1 MTKKQQ
7 KSTNTIYTYDPSS
20 FALSNLMYSSLAGGY
35 KGISNYRIERP
46 FYNSMLVMCIEEGEL
61 IVQVGERSIKASAGC
76 FVFLDC
82 RQPHS
87 YHSEKPVMF
96 RWIHLQGDSVFPYAD
111 IIVDR
116 FLNPACLQ
124 DGAMIQEEFDIL
136 YGLMQAETRLEHS
149 TAVAIHRMLAI
160 LAERVTL
167 VSNSREQAVIAA
179 GVFLRKNFMNAIS
192 VNDAAEIAHMSVY
205 HFTRQFRKQHGM
217 SPYEFLTMQRISE
230 AKQLLLTTH
239 MSTKEIA
246 FACGYNSSST
256 FIHAF
261 RTRTQMTPSKFRSIE
276 L

>member
-7 KSTNTIYTYDPSS
+7 ISNQLYTYDPST
-20 FALSNLMYSSLAGGY
+20 FALNNLLYTTLAGSY
-35 KGISNYRIERP
+35 QGISNYRIEREC
-46 FYNSMLVMCIEEGEL
+46 YDSMLVMRVDEGEL
-61 IVQVGERSIKASAGC
+61 TVQVGDRTIKAAAGH

-82 RQPHS
+82 RVPHM
-87 YHSEKPVMF
+87 YCSEKPVSF
-96 RWIHLQGDSVFPYAD
+96 RWVHIQGNIVFSYAD
-111 IIVDR
+111 MLAER
-116 FLNPACLQ
+116 FQNPACIQ

-136 YGLMQAETRLEHS
+136 FGLLQAENRLEHS
-149 TAVAIHRMLAI
+149 MAVAIHRMIGI

-230 AKQLLLTTH
+230 AKHLLLTTH

-246 FACGYNSSST
+246 YACGYHSSST